1 MSEQFTAFA
10 TVTEIKNGQVLVSC
24 LPQSACQGCA
34 LKSGCASGLAA
45 HNDAWQQLSVAC
57 DAAVELGEQVEIA
70 VAPAFLLRTAALVY
84 LLPVLCALLG
94 ALLVQWTGAAEPFV
108 IAAALLSGGGGF
120 FVAKWRLAA
129 TAYFKQ
135 LSLRKI

>member
-1 MSEQFTAFA
+1 MNEQFTAIA
-10 TVTEIKNGQVLVSC
+10 TVKEIKNGQVLVNC
-24 LPQSACQGCA
+24 QPQSACQSCA

-45 HNDAWQQLSVAC
+45 KNDAWQQLRVAF
-57 DAAVELGEQVEIA
+57 DEAVELGEQVEIA

-94 ALLVQWTGAAEPFV
+94 ALLTQWTGAAELFV
-108 IAAALLSGGGGF
+108 IMAALLSGVCGF
-120 FVAKWRLAA
+120 FVAKQRLAG

-135 LSLRKI
+135 ISLRKI